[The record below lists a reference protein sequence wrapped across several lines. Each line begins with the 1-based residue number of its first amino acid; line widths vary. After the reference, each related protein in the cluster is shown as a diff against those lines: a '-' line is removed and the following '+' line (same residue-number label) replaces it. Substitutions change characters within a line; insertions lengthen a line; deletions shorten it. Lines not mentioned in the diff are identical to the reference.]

1 MNCQSEKTCT
11 NCNKTLDIS
20 SFYIRNKKNKNGFI
34 TKTFQS
40 ICKKCSS
47 IRRMKYYNDN
57 RDIEIQ
63 KRKLRENDIKAW
75 FIEFKKTL
83 SCFKCG
89 DTRWYVIDFHHHN
102 NDKEFNVSDIC
113 KNYSKKTIL
122 KEIEK
127 CVPLCAN
134 CHREHHFLDR
144 KNYTAFI

>member
-1 MNCQSEKTCT
+1 MNCQSEKLVRIVI
-11 NCNKTLDIS
+11 NFGYIKL
-20 SFYIRNKKNKNGFI
+20 YIRNKKNKMGLIQRHF
-34 TKTFQS
+34 KS

-63 KRKLRENDIKAW
+63 KEKLRENDIKAW

-102 NDKEFNVSDIC
+102 NEKFNVSDI
-113 KNYSKKTIL
+113 
-122 KEIEK
+122 
-127 CVPLCAN
+127 
-134 CHREHHFLDR
+134 
-144 KNYTAFI
+144 